1 MGRAPKVVEKVF
13 NAGKKT
19 EKKVK
24 VELFPWEKL
33 DYTEQVKKA
42 FRIK

>member
-1 MGRAPKVVEKVF
+1 MGREPQIVEKIF
-13 NAGKKT
+13 NKGKSN

-33 DYTEQVKKA
+33 DHVDQVRRA

>member
-1 MGRAPKVVEKVF
+1 VVEKIF
-13 NAGKKT
+13 NKGKRN

-33 DYTEQVKKA
+33 THVDEIKKA
-42 FRIK
+42 FKLK